1 MRLLLSRWLTFESPT
16 RLPWSFKGVVASHSN
31 DCNCKC
37 NAIEQCIRDAKSPV
51 TMANGLVGQH
61 NCKTAVDSLIRW
73 QTVSR
78 LSQDAFTDAESMY
91 SLRSMDIANY

>member
-1 MRLLLSRWLTFESPT
+1 MQLLLSRWLTFESPM

-37 NAIEQCIRDAKSPV
+37 NAIEQCIRDAKSPI

-61 NCKTAVDSLIRW
+61 NCKTVIDSLIRW
-73 QTVSR
+73 QTVR
-78 LSQDAFTDAESMY
+78 QLS
-91 SLRSMDIANY
+91 